1 MRTTRA
7 FQNLTSD
14 QLGNV
19 TGGAGFPGD
28 ALGESLKL
36 GAEGTIKAM
45 NQSDAPSL
53 RQGLSNFKT
62 NVGNIGSSIG
72 NYFNPKPGNGAPG
85 DTYNPAS
92 MNSSGGITPGSF
104 SAPSGG
110 GD

>member
-1 MRTTRA
+1 MRNTLE
-7 FQNLTSD
+7 QLTSD
-14 QLGNV
+14 QLFSVN
-19 TGGAGFPGD
+19 GGAEFPGD
-28 ALGESLKL
+28 AFGEALKL
-36 GAEGTIKAM
+36 GAEGTIKAF

-72 NYFNPKPGNGAPG
+72 NYFNPSPGHGAPG

-104 SAPSGG
+104 SAPGE
-110 GD
+110 

>member
-1 MRTTRA
+1 MRTPA
-7 FQNLTSD
+7 IQQLTSD
-14 QLGNV
+14 QLDQVN
-19 TGGAGFPGD
+19 GGAGFPAD

-62 NVGNIGSSIG
+62 NVGNGMSAIG
-72 NYFNPKPGNGAPG
+72 NYFNPSPGHGAPG

-92 MNSSGGITPGSF
+92 LGSNGSITPGSF
-104 SAPSGG
+104 SAPGE
-110 GD
+110 

>member
-1 MRTTRA
+1 MKITPA
-7 FQNLTSD
+7 LQQLTSD
-14 QLGNV
+14 QLDKV
-19 TGGAGFPGD
+19 TGGAGFPAD

-36 GAEGTIKAM
+36 GAEGTIKAF

-104 SAPSGG
+104 SAPGG
-110 GD
+110 GGE